1 MRPQQT
7 SELKLP
13 AYIELLKAAGRI
25 RRPFQ
30 AQAFAL
36 TNLCCDL
43 ADEFGKPEKKAVVTV
58 ENIDDLQA

>member
-1 MRPQQT
+1 MRSQQM
-7 SELKLP
+7 SAIKLP
-13 AYIELLKAAGRI
+13 NYIELLKAAGRI

-43 ADEFGKPEKKAVVTV
+43 ADEFAKSEKQAVLTV
-58 ENIDDLQA
+58 ENVDDLQA